1 MCTLLMRQSYKW
13 TPGFS
18 AKIFFVTPNF
28 YDEINDARVHSEK
41 SWVIFLM
48 GQKSMKFT
56 KPFSYNYSKSL
67 QRADKNYLRNVTLAR
82 LL

>member
-1 MCTLLMRQSYKW
+1 MCTLLMRQSYNEHQV
-13 TPGFS
+13 S
-18 AKIFFVTPNF
+18 RLRFFCYSNF

-56 KPFSYNYSKSL
+56 KPFSYDYSKSL
-67 QRADKNYLRNVTLAR
+67 QRADKNYLRNVTPAR